1 MKDPIKIYE
10 ENSQVIRSNS
20 RNQLISDNLL
30 LLLQFSEN
38 EYLQLKNWV
47 CTHFFRHCRN
57 TPEEKMLF
65 HMLYHFLLK
74 VNSLQLSVILKS
86 KNSLH
91 ILSSGV
97 KEILNF
103 KIVTISNSLS
113 IRCFVISKTMS
124 SSLDLAHRY
133 LPSLII
139 S

>member
-1 MKDPIKIYE
+1 
-10 ENSQVIRSNS
+10 
-20 RNQLISDNLL
+20 
-30 LLLQFSEN
+30 
-38 EYLQLKNWV
+38 
-47 CTHFFRHCRN
+47 
-57 TPEEKMLF
+57 MLF
-65 HMLYHFLLK
+65 HMLYPFLLK